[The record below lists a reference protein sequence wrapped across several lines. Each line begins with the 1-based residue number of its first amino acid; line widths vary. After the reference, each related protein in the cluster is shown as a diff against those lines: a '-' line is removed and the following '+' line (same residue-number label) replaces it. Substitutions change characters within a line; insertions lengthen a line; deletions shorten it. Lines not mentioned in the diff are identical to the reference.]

1 MLYIAS
7 NIHNDAYMTCYILVF
22 PCVNLNKE
30 VGTVASPSLYQNYV
44 IYPSDILTLSLCIC
58 QCVYWP
64 NKDNLYL

>member
-30 VGTVASPSLYQNYV
+30 VGTVASPSLYHSYV

-58 QCVYWP
+58 QYVYWP
-64 NKDNLYL
+64 NKVN